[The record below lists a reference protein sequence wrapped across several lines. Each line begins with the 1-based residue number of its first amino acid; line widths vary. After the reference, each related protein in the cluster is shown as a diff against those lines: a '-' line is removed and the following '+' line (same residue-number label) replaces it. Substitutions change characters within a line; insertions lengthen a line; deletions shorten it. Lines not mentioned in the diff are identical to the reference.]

1 MVGVSAASAVAHTNA
16 SSSTCLARTLTR
28 TELFHKIV
36 AAIESGDEF
45 VRKQALEPG
54 GFRDA
59 ELRRQAWKFLL
70 GVSKASP
77 LSMSKAPRDI
87 NQRSIIEVD
96 VLRSCFSWD
105 VHFHGV
111 FRKSKRESLRE
122 SLLALICHFFD
133 RHPDYSYFQGFHDLC
148 LVFLEAPKATRQQ
161 ALPMVEAYACRLG
174 DLFVQGF
181 EQSLFPLLDKL
192 RAIVA
197 RECPELDAHFLRLD
211 FQYHFAVSWVLTHFA
226 HVLPRLG
233 QVARLFDVLIA
244 QDSPMTALYFGA
256 ALVLRHKSALLAL
269 DDPCEQHAF
278 WSNKEM
284 WEGLD
289 EEAWVVEAID
299 LQTRHP
305 PHVLVVPAQSAISAG
320 FARSRL
326 VWSSVLRRGFP
337 LIILTTALWVAS
349 YRV

>member
-1 MVGVSAASAVAHTNA
+1 M
-16 SSSTCLARTLTR
+16 
-28 TELFHKIV
+28 
-36 AAIESGDEF
+36 
-45 VRKQALEPG
+45 
-54 GFRDA
+54 
-59 ELRRQAWKFLL
+59 
-70 GVSKASP
+70 
-77 LSMSKAPRDI
+77 
-87 NQRSIIEVD
+87 
-96 VLRSCFSWD
+96 
-105 VHFHGV
+105 
-111 FRKSKRESLRE
+111 
-122 SLLALICHFFD
+122 
-133 RHPDYSYFQGFHDLC
+133 
-148 LVFLEAPKATRQQ
+148 
-161 ALPMVEAYACRLG
+161 
-174 DLFVQGF
+174 
-181 EQSLFPLLDKL
+181 
-192 RAIVA
+192 VA